1 MNNYNQLFQLDS
13 KPYIYVACYLT
24 ALGFPDGSDGKE
36 LPAMQDTWV
45 RSLGQEDPLK
55 KGMATHSSILAW
67 RIPWTEEPG
76 RLQSVGRRELDMT
89 ERLSIVHSTSYDSR
103 VLEVELKYSFI
114 SEDPFVPQFLIFKIG
129 Q

>member
-1 MNNYNQLFQLDS
+1 
-13 KPYIYVACYLT
+13 
-24 ALGFPDGSDGKE
+24 
-36 LPAMQDTWV
+36 
-45 RSLGQEDPLK
+45 
-55 KGMATHSSILAW
+55 MATISSTLAW
-67 RIPWTEEPG
+67 KIPWTEEPG